1 MECSVNHANLKV
13 KFCPSCGANIANQS
27 TQQNPSYGNT
37 GVSQQQA
44 PIPPVQHYTPAAPSP
59 KQTTNTLAVIGFVTS
74 ILCCGSA
81 VGIVCSAI
89 ALGQLKKNPS
99 QGGKGLATAGLVIGI
114 VGTVGAI
121 FYWIFTAIGSS
132 GY

>member
-1 MECSVNHANLKV
+1 MDCSANHANLKL
-13 KFCPSCGANIANQS
+13 KFCPSCGANIANQTS
-27 TQQNPSYGNT
+27 QQDPYSGNT
-37 GVSQQQA
+37 WVPQQQA
-44 PIPPVQHYTPAAPSP
+44 PIPPGQPYMSAAPSP
-59 KQTTNTLAVIGFVTS
+59 KQNTNTLAIIGFVTS

-89 ALGQLKKNPS
+89 ALGQLKKNPN
-99 QGGKGLATAGLVIGI
+99 QGGKGLATAGLVLGI
-114 VGTVGAI
+114 LGTVGVI